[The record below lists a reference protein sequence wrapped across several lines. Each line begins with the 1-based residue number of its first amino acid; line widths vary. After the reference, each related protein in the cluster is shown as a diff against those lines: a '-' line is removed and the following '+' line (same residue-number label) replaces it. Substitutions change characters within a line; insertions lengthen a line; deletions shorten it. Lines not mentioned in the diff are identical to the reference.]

1 MVRRAPTA
9 GWRPTAPHPP
19 RLASGRPPGGQP
31 ASRNA
36 RRPARA
42 RPRLP
47 PRLAPHSITGRPRG
61 RGTPRPPSAI
71 PAWHRRRRART
82 YQPRELGAARPDPR
96 RERDPRA
103 PALRDDPGAR
113 IGRRRLRC
121 AAPRL
126 GELTGRRA
134 VSPAVPHRHRHLLLT
149 RVGAQTTGVG
159 FSPGRPRGHPCAGRK
174 TGSSVG
180 DGLVARPGLSC
191 SFGVPLLTAL
201 ASTGSAR
208 VRAEPALHRLA
219 ACRPTSSRPGRGPPA
234 WTNRGRTRR
243 QGSRA

>member
-47 PRLAPHSITGRPRG
+47 PRLVPHSITGRPRG
-61 RGTPRPPSAI
+61 RGTPSPRPPSAI
-71 PAWHRRRRART
+71 PAWHRRRRARAH
-82 YQPRELGAARPDPR
+82 QPRELGAARPDPR
-96 RERDPRA
+96 RERDARA

-113 IGRRRLRC
+113 IGRRRLRY

-149 RVGAQTTGVG
+149 RVG
-159 FSPGRPRGHPCAGRK
+159 PR
-174 TGSSVG
+174 
-180 DGLVARPGLSC
+180 
-191 SFGVPLLTAL
+191 
-201 ASTGSAR
+201 
-208 VRAEPALHRLA
+208 
-219 ACRPTSSRPGRGPPA
+219 PPA
-234 WTNRGRTRR
+234 WASPPGALAVTLVREGRPVRLWGTVWWGARDC
-243 QGSRA
+243 RARSGCRS